1 MRCPPPLLRLRSAG
15 RGRGGGPRLRRP
27 LSTLGTGGG
36 ERKHAFRGGE
46 LGVDVMRHRYHGA
59 SHQLLG
65 IVVAGIVPTNVAELA
80 IHSEPSRELLHDAT
94 LQLFGRQYLQIFR
107 WTASAALPF
116 LRGRVLSAERDQ
128 N

>member
-1 MRCPPPLLRLRSAG
+1 MERATSFLGLSSLALSPRMWQNWQFTPSPRANCCMMPPCNCSG
-15 RGRGGGPRLRRP
+15 
-27 LSTLGTGGG
+27 
-36 ERKHAFRGGE
+36 
-46 LGVDVMRHRYHGA
+46 HRDHGA

-116 LRGRVLSAERDQ
+116 L
-128 N
+128 